1 MRPDWSHIYIDVL
14 CQLPI
19 GDAKDES
26 RVAAALRS
34 SAAAITAKCSPLMRR
49 AAVAQW
55 EVKLRVPDK
64 AGAWRV
70 VVSVPTGHE
79 GGEECADVYR
89 EAPSPTGEKV
99 MIYSGRDIAGDKL
112 GPLNGTSVSAP
123 YSPLEVL
130 QQKRLAARRHKTTY
144 CYDFPAVF
152 ENALRE
158 IWAARAA
165 SGEPNAVPPSGR
177 LVEVQE
183 LVPAHGAEL
192 DYRHRTPLVA
202 IR

>member
-1 MRPDWSHIYIDVL
+1 V
-14 CQLPI
+14 PI
-19 GDAKDES
+19 GAPRDES
-26 RVAAALRS
+26 RVAAALRTA
-34 SAAAITAKCSPLMRR
+34 AAAITAKCSTQLRR

-64 AGAWRV
+64 TGAWRV

-79 GGEECADVYR
+79 GGEECVDIYR
-89 EAPSPTGEKV
+89 EEPSSSGKPSMV
-99 MIYSGRDIAGDKL
+99 YAGRDMAGDGRL
-112 GPLNGTSVSAP
+112 GALDGTAVTAP
-123 YSPLEVL
+123 YPPLEVL

-158 IWAARAA
+158 IWGARATA
-165 SGEPNAVPPSGR
+165 GEPHAVPPSAK

-183 LVPAHGAEL
+183 LVPAPGETL
-192 DYRHRTPLVA
+192 DFRRKTPLVA
-202 IR
+202 VK